1 MDSKKENP
9 DCWAKTNAVAVHKKE
24 SKSLKKNYRPISLLP
39 ILGKILKRLIYKELF
54 NHFYCNN
61 LFTKNQSGVMPDD
74 SCIFHSLSIVPKINS
89 SFDCNPVI
97 DVRGVFLDISKTFD
111 KVWYEGFLFTL
122 KS

>member
-24 SKSLKKNYRPISLLP
+24 SKSLKKNYRPRSLLP

-97 DVRGVFLDISKTFD
+97 DVRGVFLDIPKTFD
-111 KVWYEGFLFTL
+111 KVWYEGRLFKL